1 VTALVVPLNDGRDL
15 LATDPDELEALRTEA
30 RAMGIEQEIIPD
42 GYANGHAV
50 YRFLHRLGSTTISMN
65 AAGARNH
72 RAYLRSRR

>member
-1 VTALVVPLNDGRDL
+1 
-15 LATDPDELEALRTEA
+15 
-30 RAMGIEQEIIPD
+30 MGIEQEIIPD

-50 YRFLHRLGSTTISMN
+50 YRFLYRLGSTTISMN